1 MIKLSKLQ
9 QVVKNGLALVKKES
23 GLIEALVYAS
33 VNHRT
38 VGRIFYTTHLP
49 CNGLE
54 EPKSEE
60 DSGVAV
66 EIWFKKGN
74 KKLVGFGHEPN
85 DISLDGVKRALAKAK
100 RDAVEDPDFNGFLKP
115 DKNVSKIKETFN
127 SNKLMDVDFNK
138 EAALLAKLS
147 WEVIEGSIDGLEQYA
162 KSKNLSP
169 KDLAFILNGD
179 NLIIRLLPAPP
190 SKVASS

>member
-9 QVVKNGLALVKKES
+9 QVVKNGLELVKKETDVV
-23 GLIEALVYAS
+23 EALVYAS

-38 VGRIFYTTHLP
+38 VGRIVYTTHLP

-115 DKNVSKIKETFN
+115 EKNVSKIKE
-127 SNKLMDVDFNK
+127 S
-138 EAALLAKLS
+138 
-147 WEVIEGSIDGLEQYA
+147 
-162 KSKNLSP
+162 
-169 KDLAFILNGD
+169 
-179 NLIIRLLPAPP
+179 LIFKKKP
-190 SKVASS
+190 SYWPN